1 MPVQILG
8 MQTEKGVV
16 ALISAG
22 MGSSPYVL
30 FDQLDPKTVVGH
42 QSFVMLVKNLS

>member
-16 ALISAG
+16 AVISAG
-22 MGSSPYVL
+22 IGSSPCVL
-30 FDQLDPKTVVGH
+30 SDQLDPKTVVGH
-42 QSFVMLVKNLS
+42 MSFIMLVKNLS